1 MRALRARAKSFC
13 ASSAG
18 KPVPTVP
25 CGSGPLLAGADGVA
39 VERVVERRDEREHAV
54 QARDL
59 ERLHDRVIVADDHE
73 RALALPQPAV
83 GPDQHPEARGVD
95 EGRAREVD
103 DEPGDAVVDR
113 LRHALLELGRG
124 EEVDL
129 ARHGDDMDPLAGPPV
144 LDLEVDRHQL
154 VYASRTS
161 RYSES
166 PSGATEMSSAS
177 CSMTLP
183 TPGTVA
189 SRMSASPRRGRSG
202 PTRRNRVRSPV
213 SRSTSTEAA
222 WTCAGARDAM
232 RSATSTASSRRS
244 SGRSARAASIPTT
257 RRSTGPTSGPLA
269 METRV
274 VPREP
279 VGLAAASL
287 TLPRSG
293 PRRTTSRP
301 GCPGRRHRRRPR
313 APR

>member
-39 VERVVERRDEREHAV
+39 VERVVERRDEREDAV

-95 EGRAREVD
+95 EGGAREVD

-129 ARHGDDMDPLAGPPV
+129 ARHGDDVRGAPVVDRLRQALLDLGRGEGADLPRPGDAVDPLADPPV

-154 VYASRTS
+154 VYARRTS
-161 RYSES
+161 RYSDS

-177 CSMTLP
+177 CSMTFP
-183 TPGTVA
+183 TP
-189 SRMSASPRRGRSG
+189 
-202 PTRRNRVRSPV
+202 
-213 SRSTSTEAA
+213 
-222 WTCAGARDAM
+222 
-232 RSATSTASSRRS
+232 
-244 SGRSARAASIPTT
+244 
-257 RRSTGPTSGPLA
+257 
-269 METRV
+269 
-274 VPREP
+274 
-279 VGLAAASL
+279 
-287 TLPRSG
+287 
-293 PRRTTSRP
+293 
-301 GCPGRRHRRRPR
+301 
-313 APR
+313 